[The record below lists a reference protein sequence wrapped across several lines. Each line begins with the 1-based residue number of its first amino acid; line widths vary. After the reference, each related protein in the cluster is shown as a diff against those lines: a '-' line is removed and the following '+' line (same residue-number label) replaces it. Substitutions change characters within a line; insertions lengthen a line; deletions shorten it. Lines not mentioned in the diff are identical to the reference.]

1 MGSLFNMNV
10 RPIIQAL
17 LLTGAVGVLSS
28 CGVFSNKTT
37 THLLYVSTGQGVYAY
52 RIDNKSGS
60 SSQIPSAPFYAGNTP
75 AGMVIDASGNHMY
88 LANQADNTISLLTI
102 DHSSGVL
109 TEVMPRASTGG
120 FSPNQILL
128 DSGGTTLFVANQLSN
143 TVTALSVGSN
153 GVPTAPTASQVVRI
167 GSPPAN
173 LAFGGGLL
181 FVAAPSF
188 SQVFIFSV
196 SSGNL
201 AAVNGSPFAVSNGVG
216 SVTVDNSAK
225 YLYVTNP
232 SINTISG
239 FTIQYS
245 SSTNT
250 VGLTPIPGSPFVP
263 NAGTGSAP
271 SEPISGILD
280 STATHLFV
288 ANNGS
293 SNVSLFS
300 VGSNGALTSMTT
312 PTAPVGANP
321 LQMLIDPNGN
331 FLLVGNVGGK
341 SVSGLTIKSDGTL
354 GTAQTTSVP
363 SVPQAIAVTK

>member
-1 MGSLFNMNV
+1 MNV
-10 RPIIQAL
+10 RLTIQAL
-17 LLTGAVGVLSS
+17 ALVGAVGLLSS
-28 CGVFSNKTT
+28 CSVFSNSTT
-37 THLLYVSTGQGVYAY
+37 THLLYVSTGQGIYAY
-52 RIDNKSGS
+52 RLDNKTGFA
-60 SSQIPSAPFYAGNTP
+60 SQIPSAPFYAGNTP

-102 DHSSGVL
+102 DHSSGVVS
-109 TEVMPRASTGG
+109 EVMPRASTGG

-128 DSGGTTLFVANQLSN
+128 DSSGTTLFVANQLSN
-143 TVTALSVGSN
+143 TVTALSVGAN
-153 GVPTAPTASQVVRI
+153 GVLTSPTASQVVQLS
-167 GSPPAN
+167 SPPAN
-173 LAFGGGLL
+173 MAFASGLL

-188 SQVFIFSV
+188 SQVFVYSV

-201 AAVNGSPFAVSNGVG
+201 SSVVGSPFTLTDGVG
-216 SVTVDNSAK
+216 SVTVDASAK

-239 FTIQYS
+239 FNIQYS

-250 VGLTPIPGSPFVP
+250 VGLTAIPGSPFAP
-263 NAGTGSAP
+263 NIGTGTTP
-271 SEPISGILD
+271 SQPMGAILD
-280 STATHLFV
+280 STAAHLYV

-312 PTAPVGANP
+312 PTAPAGSNP

-341 SVSGLTIKSDGTL
+341 SVSVLSMKSDGTL
-354 GTAQTTSVP
+354 GAAQTVSVP
-363 SVPQAIAVTK
+363 SVPQAMAVTK

>member
-1 MGSLFNMNV
+1 MKVRLTIQVLF
-10 RPIIQAL
+10 
-17 LLTGAVGVLSS
+17 LTGAVGVLSS
-28 CGVFSNKTT
+28 CGVFSSKTT
-37 THLLYVSTGQGVYAY
+37 THLLYVSTGQGIYGY
-52 RIDNKSGS
+52 RIDNKSGTS
-60 SSQIPSAPFYAGNTP
+60 SPLPSAPFYAGNTP
-75 AGMVIDASGNHMY
+75 AGMVIDASGKRMY
-88 LANQADNTISLLTI
+88 LANQTDNTISLLTI

-109 TEVMPRASTGG
+109 TEVMPRTATGG

-143 TVTALSVGSN
+143 TVTALSIGSN
-153 GVPTAPTASQVVRI
+153 GALTAPTASQAAQI

-188 SQVFIFSV
+188 SQVFVYSV

-201 AAVNGSPFAVSNGVG
+201 TAVGGSPFSMTDGVG
-216 SVTVDNSAK
+216 SVTVDSSAK

-232 SINTISG
+232 SINTTSG

-250 VGLTPIPGSPFVP
+250 MGLTPIPGSPFSP
-263 NAGTGSAP
+263 NASTGTAP
-271 SEPISGILD
+271 SQPMRAILD
-280 STATHLFV
+280 STAAHLYV

-312 PTAPVGANP
+312 PTAPAGSNP
-321 LQMLIDPNGN
+321 LPMLIDPNGSY
-331 FLLVGNVGGK
+331 LLVGNVGGR
-341 SVSGLTIKSDGTL
+341 SVSELSIKADGTL
-354 GTAQTTSVP
+354 GAAQTISVP
-363 SVPQAIAVTK
+363 SVPQALAVTK

>member
-1 MGSLFNMNV
+1 MKLRSA
-10 RPIIQAL
+10 IQVL
-17 LLTGAVGVLSS
+17 LLVGTAGVLSS

-37 THLLYVSTGQGVYAY
+37 THLLYVSTGQGIYAY

-60 SSQIPSAPFYAGNTP
+60 SNPLPSAPFYAGNTP

-88 LANQADNTISLLTI
+88 LANQTDNTISLLTI
-102 DHSSGVL
+102 NHSSGVL
-109 TEVMPRASTGG
+109 TEVMPRTATGG

-128 DSGGTTLFVANQLSN
+128 DSSGSTLFVANQLSN
-143 TVTALSVGSN
+143 TVTALLIGSN
-153 GVPTAPTASQVVRI
+153 GALTAPTPSQVAQV

-173 LAFGGGLL
+173 MAFAGGLL

-188 SQVFIFSV
+188 SQVFVYSV
-196 SSGNL
+196 TSGNL
-201 AAVNGSPFAVSNGVG
+201 TPVGGSPFSMTDGVG
-216 SVTVDNSAK
+216 SVTVDSSAK

-232 SINTISG
+232 SINTTSG

-250 VGLTPIPGSPFVP
+250 ISLTPIPGSPFAP
-263 NAGTGSAP
+263 NASTGTTP
-271 SEPISGILD
+271 SQPMRAILD
-280 STATHLFV
+280 STATHLYV

-300 VGSNGALTSMTT
+300 VGSNGALTSMSTA
-312 PTAPVGANP
+312 TAPAGGSP

-331 FLLVGNVGGK
+331 YLLVGNVSGR
-341 SVSGLTIKSDGTL
+341 SVSELSIKSDGTL
-354 GTAQTTSVP
+354 GAAQTISVP
-363 SVPQAIAVTK
+363 SVPQALAVTK

>member
-1 MGSLFNMNV
+1 MKV
-10 RPIIQAL
+10 RLTIQVFFL
-17 LLTGAVGVLSS
+17 VGGVGVLSS
-28 CGVFSNKTT
+28 CGVFSSKTP
-37 THLLYVSTGQGVYAY
+37 THLLYVSTGQGIYGY
-52 RIDNKSGS
+52 RIDNKSGTS
-60 SSQIPSAPFYAGNTP
+60 NPLPPAPFYAGNTP

-88 LANQADNTISLLTI
+88 LANQTDNTISLLTI

-109 TEVMPRASTGG
+109 TEVMPRTATGG

-143 TVTALSVGSN
+143 TVTALSIGSN
-153 GVPTAPTASQVVRI
+153 GALTAPTASQVAQI

-173 LAFGGGLL
+173 LALGSGLL

-188 SQVFIFSV
+188 SQVFVYSV

-201 AAVNGSPFAVSNGVG
+201 TAVGGSPFSMTDGVG
-216 SVTVDNSAK
+216 SVTVDSSAK

-232 SINTISG
+232 SINTTSG

-250 VGLTPIPGSPFVP
+250 IGLTPIPGSPFSP
-263 NAGTGSAP
+263 NASTAP
-271 SEPISGILD
+271 SQPMRAILD
-280 STATHLFV
+280 STAAHLYV

-312 PTAPVGANP
+312 PTAPAGTSP
-321 LQMLIDPNGN
+321 LQMLIDPNGSY
-331 FLLVGNVGGK
+331 LLVGNVSGR
-341 SVSGLTIKSDGTL
+341 SVSELSIKSDGTL
-354 GTAQTTSVP
+354 GAAQTISVP
-363 SVPQAIAVTK
+363 SVPQALAVTK